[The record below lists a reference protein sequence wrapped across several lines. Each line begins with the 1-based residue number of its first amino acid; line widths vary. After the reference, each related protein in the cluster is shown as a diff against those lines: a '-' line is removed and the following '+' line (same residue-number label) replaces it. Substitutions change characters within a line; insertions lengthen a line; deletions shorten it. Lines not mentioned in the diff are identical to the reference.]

1 VTVAGRRRRPGC
13 GERGSAT
20 VLALGL
26 CLALGLL
33 TVAGC
38 ALLTAVVASHRA
50 RAAADLSAL
59 AAAQRWLDGAP
70 ADLACAEARR
80 VAGVNGA
87 TVRDCAPVADS
98 VTVIVVVPA
107 GRLGPA
113 LARARAGPAPETAG

>member
-1 VTVAGRRRRPGC
+1 MTVPDRRRRPGRR
-13 GERGSAT
+13 ERGSAT

-33 TVAGC
+33 TVAGG
-38 ALLTAVVASHRA
+38 ALLSAVVASHRA

-70 ADLACAEARR
+70 ADLTCAEARR
-80 VAGVNGA
+80 VAGANGA
-87 TVRDCAPVADS
+87 TVRDCVPVADS
-98 VTVIVVVPA
+98 VTVTVMVPA

-113 LARARAGPAPETAG
+113 LARARAGPVPGTAG